1 MSRGWFSG
9 ATVNTLMTVK
19 TALVGEAADIRVTPN
34 VHSEPRAPLLRA
46 SDSAVLL
53 ACYGCGIWRSRQIFR
68 ARKSLISRWRGTVEV
83 RFAAR
88 FT

>member
-1 MSRGWFSG
+1 MDALKKFYVFGSFVSG
-9 ATVNTLMTVK
+9 VDEPRDADVFLVVANT
-19 TALVGEAADIRVTPN
+19 
-34 VHSEPRAPLLRA
+34 VHSESRAPLLRA